1 MNKFIKGKRNKK
13 RKVTFENLEVNKQ
26 LNNKLT
32 ELVRSGE
39 DLINYELWVNEK
51 CILFIEPIYII
62 NKISK
67 DLTKEGFKKDIA
79 YVIVKK
85 EFEEDKKNNEIN
97 RI

>member
-1 MNKFIKGKRNKK
+1 MKYKDNNEKK
-13 RKVTFENLEVNKQ
+13 KNFDNYFADLKVNEE
-26 LNNKLT
+26 LNDKLT

-39 DLINYELWVNEK
+39 NLINYELWVNEK

-62 NKISK
+62 KTISK

-85 EFEEDKKNNEIN
+85 EFEEDKKKDEIN